1 MAFGSILC
9 NLAII
14 EEKQNETRMN
24 GKFVELNPR
33 NCVGYK
39 FISVSSGMIVQQNW
53 TFEISSHLLNFKVC

>member
-39 FISVSSGMIVQQNW
+39 FISVSSGMIVQQN
-53 TFEISSHLLNFKVC
+53 